1 MQFSH
6 ISAKQG
12 QWIASACSSADPST
26 VVAQVPEGYERYV
39 RILHPALDEDD
50 QLVNW
55 GTVAQSRNHII
66 TAADLFETVAGLD
79 AQGDPVEEDAWV
91 DTDLPLDQL
100 PEQQWQSLIDTLIH
114 GARPE
119 QEYVVG
125 LWAGY
130 AFIEG
135 GERIQIE
142 QEPDPQLS
150 DEENREA
157 YQAALA
163 EAQKPAFGPEIL
175 NAAPLE
181 LGGGYRNYHLFEADA
196 QFLAHPL
203 WAETVDGAQ
212 RQRPALAFPADRSW
226 MLSTEPYDDCTLL
239 GGPAALIEAVLENPG
254 LETIEVGQFTRIGHS
269 NEGR

>member
-6 ISAKQG
+6 ISAEQG
-12 QWIASACSSADPST
+12 QWVASACSSADPST
-26 VVAQVPEGYERYV
+26 VVAQVPVGYERYV

-50 QLVNW
+50 QLVSW
-55 GTVAQSRNHII
+55 GTVAKSRNHII

-100 PEQQWQSLIDTLIH
+100 PEDQWQSLIDTLTVDE
-114 GARPE
+114 PE
-119 QEYVVG
+119 DQKYVVG

-142 QEPDPQLS
+142 QEPDPTLS

-157 YQAALA
+157 YETALA
-163 EAQKPAFGPEIL
+163 HAQKPAFGPEVL
-175 NAAPLE
+175 NSAPLE

-196 QFLAHPL
+196 QFLAEPL
-203 WAETVDGAQ
+203 WAQTADGAQ
-212 RQRPALAFPADRSW
+212 RQRPALAFSADHRW
-226 MLSTEPYDDCTLL
+226 MLSTEPYDDCTIL
-239 GGPAALIEAVLENPG
+239 GGPASLIEAVLKNPN

-269 NEGR
+269 NE